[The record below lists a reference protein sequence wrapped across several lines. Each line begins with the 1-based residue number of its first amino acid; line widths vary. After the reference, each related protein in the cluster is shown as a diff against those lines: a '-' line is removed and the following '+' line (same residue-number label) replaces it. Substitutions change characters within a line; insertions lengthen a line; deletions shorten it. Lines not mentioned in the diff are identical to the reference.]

1 MKSVY
6 NMMFGLLPVIA
17 VVGWKSRLVDLG
29 VSRMTGG

>member
-17 VVGWKSRLVDLG
+17 VVGMEEQVGRSRG
-29 VSRMTGG
+29 Q